1 MKIYLYYLDEEMYQL
16 AKKEFLDPEMM
27 GLNNLWLTVTC
38 NDYETEI
45 IIDDQ
50 NFGEIVRID
59 DARTYF
65 GIYFINGNCFE
76 DNRRYCNM
84 EIRFR

>member
-16 AKKEFLDPEMM
+16 AKKDFLDPEM
-27 GLNNLWLTVTC
+27 GLSDLWLTVKF

-45 IIDDQ
+45 IIDDLS
-50 NFGEIVRID
+50 FGEIVRID
-59 DARTYF
+59 DSRTYF
-65 GIYFINGNCFE
+65 GIYFSIGKCFE

>member
-1 MKIYLYYLDEEMYQL
+1 MKIYLYYLDVEMYQL
-16 AKKEFLDPEMM
+16 AKKDLLDPEM
-27 GLNNLWLTVTC
+27 GLSDLWLTVTF
-38 NDYETEI
+38 NDYGTEI
-45 IIDDQ
+45 IIDDL